1 MNKLIAST
9 IVAATIVLGTAFAD
23 TLKLADGTSLEGKF
37 VGSSNGIVMFETDGG
52 IEAYPEE
59 EVEGISLSSDAAATQ
74 KVVEPEVEPKVQQE
88 VQTSTK
94 PTNVTIP
101 SGTRLVIRMSDSIDS
116 RQHGAGHKFRGQ
128 LEGAIAV
135 DGMNIV
141 PSGTSVHGQ
150 IVQAKSGGRAFGSSE
165 MAIEFTDI
173 MIDDQLFE
181 IATTDLQ
188 AKTANET
195 GKTARRTLRA
205 AAIGGLIDGSDGAKT
220 GAKVGAGVSIL
231 TRGSSINIP
240 AGTILETTLRVPL
253 NLPR

>member
-9 IVAATIVLGTAFAD
+9 IAAATIVLGTAFAD
-23 TLKLADGTSLEGKF
+23 TLELADGTSLEGKF
-37 VGSSNGIVMFETDGG
+37 VGSSNGIVMFETGG
-52 IEAYPEE
+52 SIEAYPET
-59 EVEGISLSSDAAATQ
+59 EVEGISLSSGAAATQ
-74 KVVEPEVEPKVQQE
+74 KAVEPKVQQE

-141 PSGTSVHGQ
+141 PSGTSLHGQ

-205 AAIGGLIDGSDGAKT
+205 AAIGGLVDGSDGAKT